1 MASITLDQLSKR
13 FHGGATALHALELEV
28 AEGELLV
35 LVGPS
40 GCGKSTALRLV
51 AGLEEASGGR
61 ILIGA
66 RDVTRVPAQE
76 RNLAMVFQN
85 YALYPHKTVRQNLAF
100 PLQTR
105 RVARAEIERRVR
117 EVAATLDLEQLLDRM
132 PRQLSGGQRQRVAL
146 GRAIVREPDAFLLD
160 EPLSNLDAAL
170 RTRMRTELHHLHRR
184 LAATM
189 MYVTHD
195 QEEAMTLGTR
205 VAVLREGKLE
215 QVAPPMEIY
224 TRPATAFVGSF
235 VGSPAMNILRGEVIH
250 GRIQCGRLGLDL
262 PGVELPASGTH
273 VLFGIRPRDLAL
285 VPKDEADLLLSV
297 DVIEPLGD
305 ETIVHLA
312 PDPALVALVSIDHR
326 IAIGESVGIRVRRDR
341 VHLWDAHLGTRL
353 GTGSC

>member
-1 MASITLDQLSKR
+1 MASITLERLSKR
-13 FHGGATALHALELEV
+13 FHGGTIALHALDLEV

-51 AGLEEASGGR
+51 AGLEEVSSGR
-61 ILIGA
+61 IWIGD
-66 RDVTRVPAQE
+66 REVTQLPAQE

-100 PLQTR
+100 PLEAR
-105 RVARAEIERRVR
+105 RVSRVEIERRIR
-117 EVAATLDLEQLLDRM
+117 EIATMLELEPWLDRM

-146 GRAIVREPDAFLLD
+146 GRAIVREPAAFLLD

-184 LAATM
+184 LGATM
-189 MYVTHD
+189 IYVTHD

-224 TRPATAFVGSF
+224 ARPATAFVGSF
-235 VGSPAMNILRGEVIH
+235 VGSPAMNILRGEIMDGQIRCERFAIDANEV
-250 GRIQCGRLGLDL
+250 
-262 PGVELPASGTH
+262 PLPASGTR
-273 VLFGIRPRDLAL
+273 VLLGIRPRDLVL
-285 VPKDEADLLLSV
+285 VPKERADFSSAI

-305 ETIVHLA
+305 EAIVHLA
-312 PDPALVALVSIDHR
+312 PALVALVSMDQPITT
-326 IAIGESVGIRVRRDR
+326 GETVGIHVRRDR
-341 VHLWDAHLGTRL
+341 IHLWTV
-353 GTGSC
+353 